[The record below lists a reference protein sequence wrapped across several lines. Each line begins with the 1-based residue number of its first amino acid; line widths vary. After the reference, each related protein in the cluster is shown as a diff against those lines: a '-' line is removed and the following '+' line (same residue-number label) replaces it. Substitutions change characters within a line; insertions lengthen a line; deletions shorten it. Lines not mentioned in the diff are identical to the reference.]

1 MKVAIAVAD
10 SNYRHPGIR
19 RRISTSVE
27 VFKKKECKVDVFPLS
42 SKFLGKNLGWLAAS
56 YPFEISDYDV
66 VIQRSILFARGMKS
80 SIAETHAFTERH
92 VSLLHPESIK
102 DALRVI
108 WEQNIFNPVHESEG
122 LFYVTSEIAR
132 LDDLSYPSLVVGNPG
147 LDTELFTSKRFPT
160 SRRVGMSIAN
170 LASWS
175 GIDIFMSLAP
185 AKPSFTFVI
194 LMPVELKLRN
204 GLLRGLPRNVQLVFA
219 ANYLE
224 YVAELKTWS
233 HAVGP
238 LALER
243 KGLTEA
249 APLKVRDYVSLGIP
263 TFIRY
268 KDTNLSHCSD
278 PAIFQVDPS
287 VESWKE
293 LFFAWLFQESSSD
306 ILDSTKD
313 CIDPM
318 RIEGSKIDFITS
330 VLNSKN
336 YDFQ

>member
-27 VFKKKECKVDVFPLS
+27 VFKKRECKVDVFPLS
-42 SKFLGKNLGWLAAS
+42 SKFLGKNLGWFAS
-56 YPFEISDYDV
+56 AYPFEISDYDV
-66 VIQRSILFARGMKS
+66 VIQRSVLLARSMKS
-80 SIAETHAFTERH
+80 SIVETHAFSERH

-102 DALRVI
+102 DGLRVI
-108 WEQNIFNPVHESEG
+108 WEQKIFNPVHESEG
-122 LFYVTSEIAR
+122 LFYVTSEIER
-132 LDDLSYPSLVVGNPG
+132 LDDLRYPSLVVGNPS
-147 LDTELFTSKRFPT
+147 LDTDLFTSKRFPA

-175 GIDIFMSLAP
+175 GIDIFIELALSQ
-185 AKPSFTFVI
+185 PSFTFVI
-194 LMPVELKLRN
+194 LMPVELKLRKR
-204 GLLRGLPRNVQLVFA
+204 LLGGLPRNVQLVSA
-219 ANYLE
+219 VNYLE

-268 KDTNLSHCSD
+268 KDTNLRHCID

-293 LFFAWLFQESSSD
+293 LFIVWLVQESSSD
-306 ILDSTKD
+306 VLDSTKD

-318 RIEGSKIDFITS
+318 RVEGSKIDFITS
-330 VLNSKN
+330 VLNSEN
-336 YDFQ
+336 YDLK

>member
-1 MKVAIAVAD
+1 MKVAIAVAE

-27 VFKKKECKVDVFPLS
+27 VFKKRECEVDVFPLS
-42 SKFLGKNLGWLAAS
+42 SKFLGKNLGWFAAS

-66 VIQRSILFARGMKS
+66 VIQRSILLAGSMKRS
-80 SIAETHAFTERH
+80 LSETHAFSERH
-92 VSLLHPESIK
+92 VSLRHPESIK
-102 DALRVI
+102 DAIRVL
-108 WEQNIFNPVHESEG
+108 WEQRIFNPVHESDG

-132 LDDLSYPSLVVGNPG
+132 LDNLMYPSLVVGNSC
-147 LDTELFTSKRFPT
+147 LDTELFTSKRYPK
-160 SRRVGMSIAN
+160 SQRVGMSIAN

-175 GIDIFMSLAP
+175 GIDTFMALAP
-185 AKPSFTFVI
+185 IKPSFTFVI
-194 LMPVELKLRN
+194 LMPADLKLKKR
-204 GLLRGLPRNVQLVFA
+204 LFRDLPRNVQLVFA

-268 KDTNLSHCSD
+268 KDTNLSDCID
-278 PAIFQVDPS
+278 PAILQIDS
-287 VESWKE
+287 CEESWKD
-293 LFFAWLFQESSSD
+293 LFIAWLIHESDSD
-306 ILDSTKD
+306 VLDSTKD
-313 CIDPM
+313 RIDPM
-318 RIEGSKIDFITS
+318 RIEGSKIDFIS
-330 VLNSKN
+330 AVLNSKN
-336 YDFQ
+336 